1 MLIITSLVRSF
12 LLGPGVS
19 DSRMIAGRTAEAV
32 NFYSLDGKLV
42 KSFDRVFGDGPTVN
56 YDLESI
62 LKGLKTKPNSWL
74 NSPVRDA
81 IEDAL
86 GKINTAKHR

>member
-1 MLIITSLVRSF
+1 MVAS
-12 LLGPGVS
+12 
-19 DSRMIAGRTAEAV
+19 
-32 NFYSLDGKLV
+32 N
-42 KSFDRVFGDGPTVN
+42 GPTVN

-81 IEDAL
+81 MEDNAFRRYMDNAETKERRHFL
-86 GKINTAKHR
+86 NMLSLNSEEFGFGISCVAMEDLFGKGILPSK